1 MSAASRRL
9 LSRGG
14 TARVVLITVPDET
27 TGRRIARALIEERLA
42 ACGNVVPVAA
52 SVYRWKGAIC
62 EEPECLLI
70 VKTVSRRL
78 ARLAVRV
85 RELHPNELPE
95 ILVLG
100 VESGLTPYLAWV
112 RAETAG

>member
-1 MSAASRRL
+1 VSGTNGRT
-9 LSRGG
+9 LSRGAA
-14 TARVVLITVPDET
+14 ARVVLITVPDES
-27 TGRRIARALIEERLA
+27 TGRRIARTLVEERLA
-42 ACGNVVPVAA
+42 ACGNVVPIAA
-52 SVYRWKGAIC
+52 SVYRWKGAVC

-85 RELHPNELPE
+85 REMHPYELPE

-100 VESGLTPYLAWV
+100 VESGSSPYLAWV